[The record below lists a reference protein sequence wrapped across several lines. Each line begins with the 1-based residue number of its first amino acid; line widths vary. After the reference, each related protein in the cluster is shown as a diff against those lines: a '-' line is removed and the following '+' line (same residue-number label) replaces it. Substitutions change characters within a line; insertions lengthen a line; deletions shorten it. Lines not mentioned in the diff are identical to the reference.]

1 MPKPIN
7 TPAHAA
13 RRVALAIACAAAL
26 ALLTACSRGEARSA
40 QDIRET
46 YARQLVEGA
55 ASGFTVIKADRYDAA
70 TGMLHDIR
78 IEDGERIIHAERAE
92 ILVSTEMQTVS
103 LRLYEVVGA
112 DETTGAFI
120 DLEGLTTD
128 PAPIRVGR
136 GGE

>member
-1 MPKPIN
+1 MSQPLN
-7 TPAHAA
+7 TPAHQV
-13 RRVALAIACAAAL
+13 RRIALAIACAAAL
-26 ALLTACSRGEARSA
+26 ALLAACDRGEAMSA
-40 QDIRET
+40 DDIRET
-46 YARQLVEGA
+46 YALQLVEGA

-78 IEDGERIIHAERAE
+78 IEDGERMIYAARAE

-112 DETTGAFI
+112 DETTGAFL

-136 GGE
+136 GE